1 LQISLLLVTLE
12 KSYEARRLNVKQVYF
27 FSSTYKLTSIQISQ
41 IMLQVGRF
49 NKLKV
54 VKEVPFGLYLDSSK
68 GEILLPKK
76 YIPPHTKVGDE
87 LDVFIYTDSEDR
99 LIATTLIPK
108 AQVGDFACL
117 EVVQVTPFGAFL
129 DWGLEKDLFVP
140 LKEQHR
146 KMLLGK
152 KYVVKVVLDQRTER
166 VIGVGKIGAFLEKK
180 YIDLEEGEE
189 VQLFVYEETDL
200 GFMCI
205 INNKYAGIL
214 YRNEVFK
221 KLDVGE
227 VIVGYIK
234 KIREDQKIDLSLRKG
249 GFSGVQHE
257 QQIIIDKLEQADG
270 FLPYNDDSS
279 PEDIKRIF
287 QMSKKTFKQLI
298 GNLYK
303 QKVILLEERG
313 IRLVGEG

>member
-1 LQISLLLVTLE
+1 MVKNLEICKLLSFYLYQHLIWLSNTQHTNLLLLQT
-12 KSYEARRLNVKQVYF
+12 
-27 FSSTYKLTSIQISQ
+27 SQ

-49 NKLKV
+49 NRLKV
-54 VKEVPFGLYLDSSK
+54 VKEVPFGLYLESSK

-76 YIPPHTKVGDE
+76 YIPQNTKVGDE
-87 LDVFIYTDSEDR
+87 LNVFIYTDSEDR

-108 AQVGDFACL
+108 AEVGDFACL
-117 EVVQVTPFGAFL
+117 EVVQVTPFGSFL

-146 KMLLGK
+146 KMLLGN

-166 VIGVGKIGAFLEKK
+166 VIGVGKIGAFIEKN
-180 YIDLEEGEE
+180 YIDLEENDE

-200 GFMCI
+200 GYMCI
-205 INNKYAGIL
+205 INAKYVGIL

-221 KLDVGE
+221 PLAVGE
-227 VIVGYIK
+227 NIIGYIK
-234 KIREDQKIDLSLRKG
+234 KIREDQKIDLSLRKV
-249 GFSGVQHE
+249 GFRGVQHE
-257 QQIIIDKLEQADG
+257 QQIILDKLEKSDG

-279 PEDIKRIF
+279 PEDIKRVF

-303 QKVILLEERG
+303 QKVITIAQDG
-313 IRLVGEG
+313 IRLANNK

>member
-1 LQISLLLVTLE
+1 
-12 KSYEARRLNVKQVYF
+12 
-27 FSSTYKLTSIQISQ
+27 
-41 IMLQVGRF
+41 MLQVGRF
-49 NKLKV
+49 NRLKV
-54 VKEVPFGLYLDSSK
+54 VKEVPFGLYLESSK

-76 YIPPHTKVGDE
+76 YVPLNTKVGDE
-87 LDVFIYTDSEDR
+87 LNVFIYTDSEDR
-99 LIATTLIPK
+99 LIATTLTPK
-108 AQVGDFACL
+108 AAVGDFACL

-180 YIDLEEGEE
+180 YIDLQEGEE

-200 GFMCI
+200 GYMCI
-205 INNKYAGIL
+205 INAKYAGIL

-221 KLDVGE
+221 ELEVGE
-227 VIVGYIK
+227 STIGYVK
-234 KIREDQKIDLSLRKG
+234 KIREDQKIDLSLRKV
-249 GFSGVQHE
+249 GFRGVQHE
-257 QQIIIDKLEQADG
+257 QQSILDKLEKADG

-279 PEDIKRIF
+279 PEDIKRVF

-303 QKVILLEERG
+303 QKIITIAQDG
-313 IRLVGEG
+313 IRLANNE